1 MFTTNDDSRRIM
13 MALKENKLE
22 HFYRIIC
29 AFGCTNYMEV
39 VEGVED
45 VALGT
50 ISLDIHYN
58 REYGFE
64 NYFLSRTPKTNND
77 TQFIK
82 FREKVFDCKVIYG
95 RNISTINGSGLPPC
109 TGDEKLEEGRGYY
122 PLTPVHT
129 VLDAVYSISYSLKA
143 VVENVCHKEQ
153 KWMANST
160 ECVRN
165 PNGPKEYKHK
175 IFNKLS
181 GSSHPFGT
189 LKTFHQFTN
198 EYQYDIHNFV
208 KEKRKYKSVYIGEWR
223 VNRTDEDQNYDSSKM
238 HTIFEV
244 DLTRLKENS
253 SGSNFRA
260 WFSIVNQD
268 M

>member
-1 MFTTNDDSRRIM
+1 
-13 MALKENKLE
+13 
-22 HFYRIIC
+22 
-29 AFGCTNYMEV
+29 
-39 VEGVED
+39 
-45 VALGT
+45 
-50 ISLDIHYN
+50 
-58 REYGFE
+58 
-64 NYFLSRTPKTNND
+64 
-77 TQFIK
+77 
-82 FREKVFDCKVIYG
+82 
-95 RNISTINGSGLPPC
+95 
-109 TGDEKLEEGRGYY
+109 
-122 PLTPVHT
+122 
-129 VLDAVYSISYSLKA
+129 
-143 VVENVCHKEQ
+143 
-153 KWMANST
+153 MANST

-208 KEKRKYKSVYIGEWR
+208 KEKRKCKSVYIGEWR